1 MKQRLIFIGAILTM
15 IFTLFLSTG
24 QPSPLYGNELAH
36 HPTVQSGAFAPDT
49 PGIQVAPTRI
59 VSQQAVNTQVEHSLT
74 ISNTGDTDLAWS
86 IFEASDASQSMSS
99 GGNWVDTF
107 DTYPTGANMHGV
119 GGWKGWEN
127 NPIFTAFT
135 NDVRA
140 RSAPNSLDIASNSDL
155 VREFSGIS
163 SGYWIFTAWQYVPSS
178 MVGSSYFIMLNT
190 YSDNGPKNWS
200 VQVQFDGSA
209 NVIRNDGIAGG
220 TATLITDRW
229 VELRLEIDLDQ
240 DTQAFYY
247 DDQIFYTAPWSDG
260 VSGNGAVNIAAVD
273 MYAGGASSVYYDD
286 MSLLQS
292 QVCDTPTPIDWV
304 MTDPAS
310 GVIPPNAASAVTVTF
325 DTTDLLIG
333 THRGVLC
340 IQSNDPISPFI
351 PVPLTT
357 RVVRGE
363 PDHELFLPVIVRN

>member
-190 YSDNGPKNWS
+190 GQWTKKLVGP
-200 VQVQFDGSA
+200 
-209 NVIRNDGIAGG
+209 
-220 TATLITDRW
+220 
-229 VELRLEIDLDQ
+229 
-240 DTQAFYY
+240 
-247 DDQIFYTAPWSDG
+247 
-260 VSGNGAVNIAAVD
+260 GAV
-273 MYAGGASSVYYDD
+273 
-286 MSLLQS
+286 
-292 QVCDTPTPIDWV
+292 
-304 MTDPAS
+304 
-310 GVIPPNAASAVTVTF
+310 
-325 DTTDLLIG
+325 
-333 THRGVLC
+333 
-340 IQSNDPISPFI
+340 
-351 PVPLTT
+351 
-357 RVVRGE
+357 
-363 PDHELFLPVIVRN
+363 